1 MTSPADPLNAATQRL
16 IDDVEAL
23 SDDAWAAP
31 STLPGWSRGHV
42 IAHLTL
48 NAEALAGAVIGVI
61 EGEPHP
67 MYASDEARDADIAE
81 LAATHRDPL
90 WRRFKVAS
98 ARLDEAFS
106 ALAESPAEVVES
118 LIERTPGSARR
129 FAAGA
134 TPGMRMSEVEIH
146 HVDLGVGYSP
156 ADWPASFVREALGA
170 GFSRPVPG
178 VNALLV
184 ASDLDWKHQL
194 GTGGPTV
201 TGPAHGLAW
210 WLTGRPP
217 YEGIELSVEGGDLP
231 RIGTL

>member
-16 IDDVEAL
+16 IDDVESL
-23 SDDAWAAP
+23 SDEDWAAP

-42 IAHLTL
+42 IAHLVL
-48 NAEALAGAVIGVI
+48 NAEGLAGAVLGVI
-61 EGEPHP
+61 EGRPRP
-67 MYASDEARDADIAE
+67 MYVSDEARDADIAD
-81 LAATHRDPL
+81 LAATHRAPL
-90 WRRFKVAS
+90 WRRFEVAS

-106 ALAESPAEVVES
+106 VLAEAPAEVAES
-118 LIERTPGSARR
+118 LMDRTPGGRR

-134 TPGMRMSEVEIH
+134 APGMRLREIEIH

-156 ADWPASFVREALGA
+156 ADWPVPFVRELLGY

-178 VNALLV
+178 VDALLV
-184 ASDLDWKHQL
+184 ASDLDWRHQP

-217 YEGIELSVEGGDLP
+217 YEGIELRAEGGELP
-231 RIGTL
+231 RIGAL